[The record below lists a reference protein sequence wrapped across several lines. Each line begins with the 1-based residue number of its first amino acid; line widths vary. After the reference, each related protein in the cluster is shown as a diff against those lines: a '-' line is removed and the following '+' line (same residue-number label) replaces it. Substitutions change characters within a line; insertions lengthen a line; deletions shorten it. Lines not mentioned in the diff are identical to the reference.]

1 MIVSEILQKVSMSVF
16 FLGKE
21 TFSKNN
27 VFRPFLLLLM
37 TKKGK
42 MLVMKVLPG
51 TTAACIPLAATKVN
65 IGLKLG
71 KPCATEKVKVTK
83 A

>member
-1 MIVSEILQKVSMSVF
+1 MSV

-27 VFRPFLLLLM
+27 VDLLLLMMM

-71 KPCATEKVKVTK
+71 KPCATEKVEVPK

>member
-1 MIVSEILQKVSMSVF
+1 MSVF
-16 FLGKE
+16 SGKK

-27 VFRPFLLLLM
+27 VNLLLLMM

-71 KPCATEKVKVTK
+71 KPCGPCTTEKEKVTK

>member
-1 MIVSEILQKVSMSVF
+1 MM
-16 FLGKE
+16 
-21 TFSKNN
+21 
-27 VFRPFLLLLM
+27 M

-42 MLVMKVLPG
+42 MPVMKVLPG

-71 KPCATEKVKVTK
+71 KLCDAAFKEFWDYYISKIETITLIFCYSHMTIGTHQSQYWQPL
-83 A
+83 

>member
-1 MIVSEILQKVSMSVF
+1 MSVF
-16 FLGKE
+16 SGKK

-27 VFRPFLLLLM
+27 VNLLLLMM

-71 KPCATEKVKVTK
+71 KPCATEKGKVPK